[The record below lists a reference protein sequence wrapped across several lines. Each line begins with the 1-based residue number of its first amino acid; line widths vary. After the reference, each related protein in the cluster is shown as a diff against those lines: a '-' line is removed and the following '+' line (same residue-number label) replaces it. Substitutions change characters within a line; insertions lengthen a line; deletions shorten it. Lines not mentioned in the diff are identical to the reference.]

1 MACTMCASAA
11 VGLSGCGCDD
21 NTSSKSS
28 KPGYKVEPTEP
39 DLTDGDFGFFIINQE
54 ELMITKYTGSDNSA
68 MYICIETSTP

>member
-21 NTSSKSS
+21 NTSSNSS

-39 DLTDGDFGFFIINQE
+39 DLTNGDFGFSLSIRKN
-54 ELMITKYTGSDNSA
+54 L
-68 MYICIETSTP
+68 

>member
-21 NTSSKSS
+21 NTSNSS

-39 DLTDGDFGFFIINQE
+39 DLTNGDFGFSLSIRKN
-54 ELMITKYTGSDNSA
+54 L
-68 MYICIETSTP
+68 